1 MMLYPAIGELEKVT
15 KSRYALVIV
24 TAKRARQLSEASEA
38 NKIQLEDKP
47 VKLAIKD
54 IASGKVT
61 CKTPSSEEAEK
72 VLETVE
78 TVDTVEEETEE

>member
-15 KSRYALVIV
+15 QSRYALVIV

-61 CKTPSSEEAEK
+61 CRTASTNEVDKTVNVEA
-72 VLETVE
+72 
-78 TVDTVEEETEE
+78 ETEEDSEE